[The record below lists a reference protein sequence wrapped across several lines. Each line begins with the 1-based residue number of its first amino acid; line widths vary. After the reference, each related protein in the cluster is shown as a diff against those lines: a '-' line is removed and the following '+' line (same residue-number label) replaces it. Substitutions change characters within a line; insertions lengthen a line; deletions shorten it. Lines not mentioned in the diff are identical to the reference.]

1 MLEDKWTQRPAALK
15 LATDAEDLR
24 TFKQNIAG
32 SGGSTQVHRQG
43 RRGPSFMLEQGV
55 ILENFKKC

>member
-1 MLEDKWTQRPAALK
+1 MEDKWTQRPAALK

-32 SGGSTQVHRQG
+32 SGGSTQVHIG
-43 RRGPSFMLEQGV
+43 REKVSQSLV
-55 ILENFKKC
+55 